1 MRRTESDDGNGRE
14 VTEDVTEVMQLD
26 LKINTLRS

>member
-14 VTEDVTEVMQLD
+14 VTEEVTEVLELD
-26 LKINTLRS
+26 LEVNTLIS